1 VTWPEFRRDIVIV
14 ACAISAGIHGALVA
28 QHLRESVASGGGFI
42 AATLLLAVLMVGLT
56 YRPHSV
62 VASAAAA
69 LVFAGLLLSYA
80 LVLTSGV
87 PLLHPEPEGVDAL
100 ALLTKAVE
108 VIGLAVALD
117 LIRSRRIAQLPFSL
131 TRTEGVRA

>member
-1 VTWPEFRRDIVIV
+1 MTWSELRRDTVIV
-14 ACAISAGIHGALVA
+14 ACAISAGMHGALVPE
-28 QHLRESVASGGGFI
+28 HLRESAASGAGFI
-42 AATLLLAVLMVGLT
+42 AATVSLGVLIVGLT
-56 YRPHSV
+56 YRPHG
-62 VASAAAA
+62 VAVIASA

-87 PLLHPEPEGVDAL
+87 PILHPEPERVDGL

-108 VIGLAVALD
+108 VIGLAAALD
-117 LIRSRRIAQLPFSL
+117 LIRSRRIARLPFSL